1 LILEAREINILC
13 LSKFILIS
21 RHRWKLRVTEPEFFT
36 RVTIFELTNYRF
48 FLFLQTQSDNF
59 LQILDPNANESIET
73 AVLSVNLSAYF
84 GRNIFTKLPMET
96 DFVLIL
102 LHLGQRPSVW
112 RKLTLHSLDYDCG
125 IWIGYQLCRV
135 TKVRRPVIYTPNLPL
150 IKHKHTV
157 TVPFWNVKHSYKTH
171 LQ

>member
-1 LILEAREINILC
+1 MKITCNWTILDFGTHL
-13 LSKFILIS
+13 LIS
-21 RHRWKLRVTEPEFFT
+21 
-36 RVTIFELTNYRF
+36 ELTNYRF
-48 FLFLQTQSDNF
+48 ILSLQTQSDYYFTDHRPQCKRNHRNGSTF
-59 LQILDPNANESIET
+59 LN
-73 AVLSVNLSAYF
+73 VSAYF
-84 GRNIFTKLPMET
+84 GRNISTKLPMET
-96 DFVLIL
+96 DFVMIL
-102 LHLGQRPSVW
+102 LHLGQRLSVW

-150 IKHKHTV
+150 IKHKHTI